1 MRHPQHKAASQ
12 RGSFGSKLVPIGHM
26 LSDAQAEQCKTKR
39 TIHATKT
46 ENAHH
51 GHDYLSLIG
60 RLEAV
65 ERYLLFEK
73 RISRP
78 ASEIKTLQ
86 VVKRVGRDLG
96 CQALKSL
103 DKKHLSGLLLH
114 VINGLQL
121 FLAQLGSPMP
131 LSDTRNVHN
140 TRQMTTR
147 RIGSGQCRLNSLPLI
162 RSKHVGLG
170 WHKSGQTEDER
181 KTQVI
186 ALRFTGTYRKTQR
199 KRVAFANTSTKQQQ
213 ISL

>member
-1 MRHPQHKAASQ
+1 
-12 RGSFGSKLVPIGHM
+12 M

-86 VVKRVGRDLG
+86 VI
-96 CQALKSL
+96 KSV
-103 DKKHLSGLLLH
+103 SGET
-114 VINGLQL
+114 
-121 FLAQLGSPMP
+121 LAAKP
-131 LSDTRNVHN
+131 
-140 TRQMTTR
+140 
-147 RIGSGQCRLNSLPLI
+147 
-162 RSKHVGLG
+162 
-170 WHKSGQTEDER
+170 
-181 KTQVI
+181 
-186 ALRFTGTYRKTQR
+186 
-199 KRVAFANTSTKQQQ
+199 
-213 ISL
+213 